1 MTRPTFVIQ
10 AVAAGLLVA
19 GCVIAPPPGG
29 PPGPPPG
36 PPTAVVVPPV
46 TVTPTFVVVQGTP
59 VAYASNW
66 PEDLFRYEGRY
77 YRVYQGHWYSS
88 LTVGSGWTYISVGQ
102 VPRVVVEVQPRYRP
116 HGKRKG
122 KHRKHYDD

>member
-1 MTRPTFVIQ
+1 MTRPTSLIH
-10 AVAAGLLVA
+10 AAAGLLLA

-29 PPGPPPG
+29 PAGPASSPPA
-36 PPTAVVVPPV
+36 AVVVPPPV

-66 PEDLFRYEGRY
+66 PEDLFLYEGRY
-77 YRVYQGHWYSS
+77 YRVYRGHWYWAAT
-88 LTVGSGWTYISVGQ
+88 LGSGWTYVSVGQ

-122 KHRKHYDD
+122 KPRKHYDD